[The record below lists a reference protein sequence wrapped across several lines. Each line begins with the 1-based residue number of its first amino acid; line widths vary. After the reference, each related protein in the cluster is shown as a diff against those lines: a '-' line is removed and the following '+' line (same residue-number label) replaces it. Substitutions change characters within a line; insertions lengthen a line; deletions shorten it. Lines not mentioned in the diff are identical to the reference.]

1 MSGTGQA
8 FNSLSCWVSYPVTK
22 GHRTNTQRN
31 DVLEGGKEKRRQGA
45 ENKIKEACILYAT
58 VGLSHSTREIWQ
70 QRKALH
76 RLKPFL
82 CFFFC
87 FFEALKSDVVAAYV
101 LFARIHTEVCLLRF
115 LSFFAET
122 HASSLV
128 HVSTQDVMSGEKS
141 GQIKFVTRV
150 RLQKRVD

>member
-1 MSGTGQA
+1 MAAEKSVASTEA
-8 FNSLSCWVSYPVTK
+8 FSL
-22 GHRTNTQRN
+22 
-31 DVLEGGKEKRRQGA
+31 
-45 ENKIKEACILYAT
+45 
-58 VGLSHSTREIWQ
+58 
-70 QRKALH
+70 
-76 RLKPFL
+76 
-82 CFFFC
+82 FFFC
-87 FFEALKSDVVAAYV
+87 FFEALKSDVVAVYF